1 MEHKPPEPDGPDS
14 ILVIRTGGIGA
25 FVQALSAF
33 AAIRMFHSGARITL
47 LTDAEL
53 SSFAA
58 VAPYF
63 DVIET
68 EAGRAGGLHGLVRER
83 PWSIVYDLDTS
94 SRTDRLY
101 QSSKTWRQKF
111 GLDTPVR
118 WCGTAKGC
126 ALPHDNPDRLSMHVS
141 DRMMDQ
147 LVHAGLEDN
156 PPASLAWVSRS
167 VGTFSLPISLSEPF
181 VLITVDA
188 CEANGAQWTPAR
200 CMELAELITA
210 RGNRAVLV
218 GETAADPIR
227 EAVLDSVPDA
237 VDLCG
242 KASHVEVV
250 FLAWAAVSAVGN
262 DNGLMR
268 LISAAGCRSI
278 VLYDPGS
285 DAALAG
291 HRGPDV
297 TILRRHDLAAITAPE
312 VMQRLDAGS
321 AA

>member
-1 MEHKPPEPDGPDS
+1 MDQEALELDGRAAV
-14 ILVIRTGGIGA
+14 LVIRTGGIGE

-33 AAIRMFHSGARITL
+33 AAIRMFHSGTHITL
-47 LTDAEL
+47 LTEEGL
-53 SSFAA
+53 SGFAA

-63 DVIET
+63 DVVET
-68 EAGRAGGLHGLVRER
+68 ETSLAGGLRSLVRDR
-83 PWSIVYDLDTS
+83 PWAIVYDLDTS

-111 GLDTPVR
+111 GLDEPVR

-126 ALPHDNPDRLSMHVS
+126 AVVHDNPDRLSMHVS

-147 LVHAGLEDN
+147 LASAGLEEN
-156 PPASLAWVSRS
+156 PPVSLAWVSRS
-167 VGTFSLPISLSEPF
+167 VGTFSLPVSLSEPF
-181 VLITVDA
+181 VLIAVDA
-188 CEANGAQWTPAR
+188 CDANGAQWTPTR
-200 CMELAELITA
+200 CVELAELITA
-210 RGNRAVLV
+210 RGNRAVLIS
-218 GETAADPIR
+218 EAASEPIR
-227 EAVLDSVPDA
+227 EAVLESVPDA

-242 KASHVEVV
+242 KASHIEIV
-250 FLAWAAVSAVGN
+250 FLAWAAVAAVGN
-262 DNGLMR
+262 DNGLMH

-321 AA
+321 VA